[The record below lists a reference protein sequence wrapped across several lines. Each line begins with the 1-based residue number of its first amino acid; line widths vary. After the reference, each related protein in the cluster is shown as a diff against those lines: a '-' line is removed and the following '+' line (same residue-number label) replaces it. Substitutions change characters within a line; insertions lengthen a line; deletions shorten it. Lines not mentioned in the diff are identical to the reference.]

1 MASRKFCIYSLVDIT
16 ATGVIDNSTVNQLE
30 RNQQR
35 NWETAFQIINL
46 RTQTTVEA
54 VPASPRMVL
63 MEHHEFGG
71 YYRGTHRCWK
81 FIFTI
86 EFDNIFGTEQAPYER
101 LEYDFN
107 EVPIIKGLNETIDL
121 PDPVFYTKGLLK
133 NIYFRGLD

>member
-16 ATGVIDNSTVNQLE
+16 ATGIIDNSTPNQLE

-35 NWETAFQIINL
+35 NWETAYQIINL
-46 RTQTTVEA
+46 RTQSTVEA
-54 VPASPRMVL
+54 VPASPRMVS
-63 MEHHEFGG
+63 MEQHDFGG
-71 YYRGTHRCWK
+71 YYRGQHRCWK
-81 FIFTI
+81 FIFSI
-86 EFDNIFGTEQAPYER
+86 EFDNIFGSDQAPYER

-133 NIYFRGLD
+133 NIYFRALD